1 MKTIK
6 IGSVKIG
13 AGAPLVLV
21 SGPCVIE
28 SEEIT
33 LTTAHAIKEIAERVG
48 VGFIFKSSYDKGNRS
63 SVDYYRGPGI
73 KEGLRILSKVKKE
86 LGVPIISDIHC
97 RNEIPAASEVLDIL
111 QIPAYL
117 CQQTDLVVE
126 AAKTGLPLNIKKG
139 QFIAPYDMK
148 KIAAKALSTGNN
160 KIILT
165 ERGTVFGYNNLVC
178 DFRSIPIMQ
187 TATEDGCP
195 VLADVT
201 HMVRMPGPPSKD
213 ASGGQPQFIPT
224 LSYAASAAGVDGLF
238 LEVHPRPREALCDA
252 ASMLALENLEEILKK
267 CLEISR
273 IVRPV

>member
-1 MKTIK
+1 MKTLI
-6 IGSVKIG
+6 IGDVKVG
-13 AGAPLVLV
+13 HGAPLVLV

-33 LTTAHAIKEIAERVG
+33 LYTARAIKEIARRLG

-63 SVDYYRGPGI
+63 SVDYYRGPGLE
-73 KEGLRILSKVKKE
+73 KGLKILEKVKKE
-86 LGVPIISDIHC
+86 VGVPVISDIHC
-97 RNEIPAASEVLDIL
+97 RTEIPAASRVLDIL

-126 AAKTGLPLNIKKG
+126 AAGTGLPLNIKKG

-148 KIAAKALSTGNN
+148 KIVSKAASVGND

-178 DFRSIPIMQ
+178 DFRSIPIMREE
-187 TATEDGCP
+187 TGCP

-201 HMVRMPGPPSKD
+201 HMIRMPGPSSKD

-238 LEVHPRPREALCDA
+238 LEVHPKPREALCDA
-252 ASMLALENLEEILKK
+252 ASMLALEKLEEVVRKSLAVSKV
-267 CLEISR
+267 
-273 IVRPV
+273 VRPS